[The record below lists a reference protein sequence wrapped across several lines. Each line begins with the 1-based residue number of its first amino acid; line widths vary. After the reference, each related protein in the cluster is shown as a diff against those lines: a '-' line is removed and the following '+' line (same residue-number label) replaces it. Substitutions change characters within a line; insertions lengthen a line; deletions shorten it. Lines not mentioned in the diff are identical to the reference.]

1 MFGFEGAGKCLKRF
15 RWRCVCGKHP
25 YPYRTRR
32 LRHRRLMIL
41 GWRRPG
47 KVSGCRDINKNI
59 PGCSVAW
66 LARLIWDQ
74 EVAGSNPVTPTLTFL
89 VSPVA
94 EGKTVGFI
102 YCKIKS
108 NIGIICISSSA
119 G

>member
-1 MFGFEGAGKCLKRF
+1 MNINLWPVGQTVRHGPFTAEIGVRF
-15 RWRCVCGKHP
+15 SYGSLFFHI
-25 YPYRTRR
+25 T
-32 LRHRRLMIL
+32 
-41 GWRRPG
+41 
-47 KVSGCRDINKNI
+47 
-59 PGCSVAW
+59 GCSVAW

>member
-1 MFGFEGAGKCLKRF
+1 MMRLWGTPVPIPNTKVKTQSAEDTWWETAREN
-15 RWRCVCGKHP
+15 RWLP
-25 YPYRTRR
+25 DS
-32 LRHRRLMIL
+32 M
-41 GWRRPG
+41 
-47 KVSGCRDINKNI
+47 S
-59 PGCSVAW
+59 GCSVAW